1 MSKEIARN
9 RRAKKQRAILQKRGL
24 LRVTVLKSNN
34 HISAQLVDS
43 SNGNV
48 LTTVSTLQKS
58 LKVKSG
64 GNVDAAKTIGS
75 VLAKKSIELGHK
87 KVTFDRSG
95 YRYHGRVKALAEGA
109 REGGLEF

>member
-1 MSKEIARN
+1 MSTELARN
-9 RRAKKQRAILQKRGL
+9 RRAKKLRAQLQKRGF
-24 LRVTVLKSNN
+24 LRIAVLRTNN
-34 HISAQLVDS
+34 HISAQLIDS

-48 LTTVSTLQKS
+48 LSTVSTLQKA
-58 LKVKSG
+58 LKMKSG
-64 GNVDAAKTIGS
+64 GNMDAAKVVGTEI
-75 VLAKKSIELGHK
+75 AKRSIELGHK

>member
-34 HISAQLVDS
+34 HTSAQLVDS

-75 VLAKKSIELGHK
+75 ELAKKSIELGHK

>member
-43 SNGNV
+43 SNGNRRDAC
-48 LTTVSTLQKS
+48 STL
-58 LKVKSG
+58 LR
-64 GNVDAAKTIGS
+64 
-75 VLAKKSIELGHK
+75 SIA
-87 KVTFDRSG
+87 
-95 YRYHGRVKALAEGA
+95 Y
-109 REGGLEF
+109 